1 MTKNEVK
8 ALIRKK
14 METAEKDYL
23 ESLTKHNFNAKNRFD
38 ECAYYLGVKQGL
50 QDTLQVI
57 GMLDSEHNRLKSSL

>member
-14 METAEKDYL
+14 MDTAEKDYL
-23 ESLTKHNFNAKNRFD
+23 EALVKRDFD
-38 ECAYYLGVKQGL
+38 NCSYYQGVKRGL
-50 QDTLQVI
+50 QDALQVI

>member
-14 METAEKDYL
+14 MDAAEKDYF
-23 ESLTKHNFNAKNRFD
+23 ESFAKKEFD
-38 ECAYYLGVKQGL
+38 DCSYYLGVKQGL
-50 QDTLQVI
+50 QNALQII

>member
-14 METAEKDYL
+14 MDAAEKDYL
-23 ESLTKHNFNAKNRFD
+23 EALVKRDFETCS
-38 ECAYYLGVKQGL
+38 YYQGVKRGL
-50 QDTLQVI
+50 QDALQVI

>member
-14 METAEKDYL
+14 METPDRDGFESFVKKDF
-23 ESLTKHNFNAKNRFD
+23 EN
-38 ECAYYLGVKQGL
+38 CAYYRGVKQGL
-50 QDTLQVI
+50 QMALQVI

>member
-14 METAEKDYL
+14 MDTAEKDYL
-23 ESLTKHNFNAKNRFD
+23 EDLVKRDFD
-38 ECAYYLGVKQGL
+38 NCSYYQGVKRGL
-50 QDTLQVI
+50 QDALQVI